1 MNFLADTNVD
11 FIGKRRIALVLSLL
25 MIGVGLASLVMHGGP
40 RYSIDFTGGSL
51 VQVQQ
56 CHKRAGWQ
64 LVGIIHHHDWQ
75 PPL

>member
-1 MNFLADTNVD
+1 
-11 FIGKRRIALVLSLL
+11 